1 VTDGFVIGAGLGWR
15 VRPGVAGCRAF
26 YGLGGPRLA
35 LVIGLGPRLRW
46 SRRRERPMASLSY
59 QPESPDCPQPEP
71 DRSLEPL
78 LDGNRWP
85 NSTDLGKELRVLLPA
100 LDHIRGPV
108 TRLLLGVG
116 NWTARPH
123 QIVTDGRTVSIGY
136 AAGQSS
142 TMIKIFCADGGTFTM
157 RVAPLDPAPV
167 APDPPEAGWD
177 EDVWEA
183 EGGGLGMPRNL
194 AVR

>member
-1 VTDGFVIGAGLGWR
+1 
-15 VRPGVAGCRAF
+15 
-26 YGLGGPRLA
+26 
-35 LVIGLGPRLRW
+35 
-46 SRRRERPMASLSY
+46 MASLSY